1 MKDYRLILAYSTCI
15 FATSFLFHSITTANA
30 YPNGVNISM
39 GSNPNFSFYSQNCT
53 SNETVTTV
61 PVDQVLII
69 TDIASA
75 ITYDSDTIVL
85 STSSTTLG
93 KFRMDFYTP
102 PYYGGLHST
111 RSTDQSGTYANNM
124 VSLRN
129 GIVVPTGESLLIQC
143 NSNQVTITGY
153 FARQ

>member
-1 MKDYRLILAYSTCI
+1 MKDYRLVFAYSMCI
-15 FATSFLFHSITTANA
+15 FATAFLFHSITTANA

-69 TDIASA
+69 TDIISA
-75 ITYDSDTIVL
+75 ITHDSDTITL
-85 STSSTTLG
+85 STNSTTLG
-93 KFRMDFYTP
+93 KLRMDFYTP
-102 PYYGGLHST
+102 AYYGGSHSA
-111 RSTDQSGTYANNM
+111 RATDQSGTYVNN
-124 VSLRN
+124 VASLRN
-129 GIVVPTGESLLIQC
+129 GIVVPAGESLVIQC

-153 FARQ
+153 FAQQ